1 VPLLAINSD
10 GGPGV
15 GARMVLLAVAVLSPI
30 LIAPPSARANP
41 LGDSAANQSASVE
54 PQPHLTPPQV
64 SGPAVIVKMQD
75 DAPMYSPDTVEITA
89 GQTVEWRNFSDVSHS
104 VVDDP
109 SKADHPG
116 DVALPQGVKPFS
128 SGNVMPGG
136 KYRHTFTKPGDYRYF
151 CWSHEADDMV
161 GEVIVKPLPPS
172 AAAAVAAQNNS
183 RPWSERE
190 RQPDP

>member
-1 VPLLAINSD
+1 MSLLAINSD

-15 GARMVLLAVAVLSPI
+15 GARMVVLAVAVLS
-30 LIAPPSARANP
+30 LVLSSPPSACADP
-41 LGDSAANQSASVE
+41 LGDSAANQSVPVE
-54 PQPHLTPPQV
+54 PTQQV
-64 SGPAVIVKMQD
+64 SGPTVIVNMQD
-75 DAPMYSPDTVEITA
+75 DTPMYSPDTVEITA
-89 GQTVEWRNFSDVSHS
+89 GQTVEWRNLSDVSHS

-151 CWSHEADDMV
+151 CWSHEADDMI

-172 AAAAVAAQNNS
+172 AAASAQANS

-190 RQPDP
+190 RQRDP